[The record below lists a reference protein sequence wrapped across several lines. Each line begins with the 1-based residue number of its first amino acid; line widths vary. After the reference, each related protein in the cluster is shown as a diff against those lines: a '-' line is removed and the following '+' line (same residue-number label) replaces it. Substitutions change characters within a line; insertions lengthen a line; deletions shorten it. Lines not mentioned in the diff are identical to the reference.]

1 MTEQPPA
8 EEITDA
14 AALRLL
20 AHPIRRRIEA
30 CLRDGPANSA
40 QVARQLGES
49 TGLVSY
55 HLRQMARHGFI
66 EEVPELAKGR
76 ERWWRPVPGDRRIPP
91 YSRQDAAMRAASAQL
106 ARQHLAELIEQY
118 ERFEAGAADLGEWA
132 DAFVF
137 SRATIHLELPRM
149 KEFFEEYIA
158 LLYRYSEPADSPGT
172 RAVALRLFGFPQPP
186 DD

>member
-20 AHPIRRRIEA
+20 AHPIRRRIER
-30 CLRDGPANSA
+30 CLRAAPANSA
-40 QVARQLGES
+40 QVARELGES

-55 HLRQMARHGFI
+55 HLRQMAKHGFI

-91 YSRQDAAMRAASAQL
+91 YSRQSADMREASAQIT
-106 ARQHLAELIEQY
+106 RQNLAELVELY
-118 ERFEAGAADLGEWA
+118 DRFEEGAQDLGEWA

-137 SRATIHLELPRM
+137 SRATVRVELPRM

-158 LLYRYSEPADSPGT
+158 LVYRYGQPEETPGT
-172 RAVALRLFGFPQPP
+172 RPVALRLFGFPQP

>member
-8 EEITDA
+8 QEITDA

-20 AHPIRRRIEA
+20 AHPFRRRIEQ
-30 CLRDGPANSA
+30 CLRAGPANSA
-40 QVARQLGES
+40 QIARQLGES

-55 HLRQMARHGFI
+55 HLRQLAKHGFI

-76 ERWWRPVPGDRRIPP
+76 ERWWRPVPADRRIPP
-91 YSRQDAAMRAASAQL
+91 YSRQSAEMRTASAQI
-106 ARQHLAELIEQY
+106 ARHNLAELVELY
-118 ERFEAGAADLGEWA
+118 ERFERSADGLAEWA

-149 KEFFEEYIA
+149 REFFEEYIA
-158 LLYRYSEPADSPGT
+158 LVYRYSQPEEAPGT
-172 RAVALRLFGFPQPP
+172 RAVALRLFGFPQS